1 MSEFNY
7 QNNNTKS
14 IIQTSFK
21 KDKKIFEDSSIFA
34 DSNIQ
39 LGQMLQNNKVKNILN
54 SNNNA
59 SFSVTNSVSMDD
71 ISFSNS
77 YTSNNFNNNLFGS
90 VKSHSKNDLKNFI
103 DGKLNKI
110 KSIKTIKSDMSEVK
124 EVQAE

>member
-7 QNNNTKS
+7 QVNNTKS
-14 IIQTSFK
+14 IIQTSVK

-39 LGQMLQNNKVKNILN
+39 LGQCLQNNKVKNILN
-54 SNNNA
+54 PNNNA
-59 SFSVTNSVSMDD
+59 SFSITNSVSMDD

-77 YTSNNFNNNLFGS
+77 NTSNNFNINLFGS
-90 VKSHSKNDLKNFI
+90 YKSHSKNDIKNYL